1 MAQTGFTPIKI
12 YSSPT
17 TAHVPLNTDL
27 AAGELAINTFDGK
40 LFYKDSSNVVQV
52 IATKSGATGTVSSVS
67 ALTLGTTG
75 TDLSSTVANA
85 TTTPV
90 ITLNVPTASATN
102 RGALSSADWSLF
114 NGKGNGT
121 VTSVTGTAPIVSS
134 GGNTPAISIAAASTS
149 VNGYL
154 TSTDWTTFNNKS
166 NTNGTVTS
174 VAAITLGTTGTDL
187 SSTVATG
194 TTTPVITLQ
203 VPTASATNR
212 GALSSTDWNTFNG
225 KLTSGGA
232 LGTPSSGNLANCTF
246 PTLNQNTTGTADN
259 AKAITNAGGW
269 SITPSGT
276 KLYFSYN
283 SVNVGSLDSSG
294 NLLVLGNVTAFAA
307 SV

>member
-52 IATKSGATGTVSSVS
+52 IATKASATGTVSSVS
-67 ALTLGTTG
+67 ALTLDTTG
-75 TDLSSTVANA
+75 TDLSSTVANG

-102 RGALSSADWSLF
+102 RGVLSSADWSLF
-114 NGKGNGT
+114 NGKGSGNGT
-121 VTSVTGTAPIVSS
+121 VTNVTFTGGIV
-134 GGNTPAISIAAASTS
+134 
-149 VNGYL
+149 
-154 TSTDWTTFNNKS
+154 
-166 NTNGTVTS
+166 
-174 VAAITLGTTGTDL
+174 
-187 SSTVATG
+187 TVATG
-194 TTTPVITLQ
+194 STTPAFTV
-203 VPTASATNR
+203 A
-212 GALSSTDWNTFNG
+212 G
-225 KLTSGGA
+225 TSGGIPYFSSGSTWA
-232 LGTPSSGNLANCTF
+232 TSSALVASALMIGGGAGAAPSTTTTGTGVVTALGTNVGSAGAVVVNGGVLGTPSSGTLTNCTF
-246 PTLNQNTTGTADN
+246 PTLNQSTTGTADN

-276 KLYFSYN
+276 KLFFSYN
-283 SVNVGSLDSSG
+283 SVNVGSLDSLG

>member
-154 TSTDWTTFNNKS
+154 TSTDW
-166 NTNGTVTS
+166 
-174 VAAITLGTTGTDL
+174 
-187 SSTVATG
+187 
-194 TTTPVITLQ
+194 
-203 VPTASATNR
+203 
-212 GALSSTDWNTFNG
+212 NTFNG

-283 SVNVGSLDSSG
+283 SVDVASLDSSG
-294 NLLVLGNVTAFAA
+294 NLLVLGNVTAY
-307 SV
+307 SPTV